1 MRKRFRHRFHPTT
14 LYYPTHIMVL
24 KLYGH
29 PMSTCTKRVAVVLK
43 KTNTPFDLEVVDLSR
58 AFCFITAPPFAMSSL

>member
-1 MRKRFRHRFHPTT
+1 MKRFSHQVHPTT

-29 PMSTCTKRVAVVLK
+29 PMSTCTKRVMVVLK
-43 KTNTPFDLEVVDLSR
+43 KTNTLFDLEVVDLSS
-58 AFCFITAPPFAMSSL
+58 ASSFITAPPLVRAL